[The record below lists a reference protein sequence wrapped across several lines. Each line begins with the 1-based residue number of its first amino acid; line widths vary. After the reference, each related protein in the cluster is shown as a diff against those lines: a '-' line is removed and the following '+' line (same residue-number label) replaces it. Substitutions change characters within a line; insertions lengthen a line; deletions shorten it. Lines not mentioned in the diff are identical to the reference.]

1 MSWEALMSF
10 NIESGLFG
18 LGCSDY
24 HAVLGVPV
32 DAEPKDIRKKYLRLA
47 QRLHPDSSSRESETD
62 RKRAADLLSKLV
74 NPAYEE
80 LSKEKK
86 FNEHL
91 VVLRLKGQ
99 QALNQQETVVLQ
111 SEEARSLAS
120 AYGELDSAY
129 RQAVKRLADDQYTHL
144 DKTEELTGRISELN
158 LVYLMRKA
166 GKGEFP
172 SPTTTTQQRSPA
184 ATASS
189 GDSSSPPATTSP
201 PRPAPTQPPTKAPQS
216 RESVLASYLRRA
228 QEFETKQDYPGAV
241 KELRDALQIAPR
253 NGTIHSRLGAVYL
266 RANQPTMAKIHF
278 RKALELNPQDAIA
291 QEGLRRVDPAAAAAA
306 SAQAAKPDPKAT
318 KPTPGKAA
326 PKGKP
331 SPKGKPES
339 GGGGLFGLFGGKK
352 K

>member
-1 MSWEALMSF
+1 MSF
-10 NIESGLFG
+10 NLESGLFS

-32 DAEPKDIRKKYLRLA
+32 DADPKDIRKKYLRLA
-47 QRLHPDSSSRESETD
+47 QRLHPDSSGRESEEN
-62 RKRAADLLSKLV
+62 RKRAVEFLSKLV

-91 VVLRLKGQ
+91 VVLKLKGQ
-99 QALNQQETVVLQ
+99 QALNQQETVVLR
-111 SEEARSLAS
+111 SDEARSLAS
-120 AYGELDSAY
+120 THGELDSAY
-129 RQAVKRLADDQYTHL
+129 RQSVKRLAEEQYAHL
-144 DKTEELTGRISELN
+144 DKVEEITGRISELN

-172 SPTTTTQQRSPA
+172 APVITSQARPA
-184 ATASS
+184 ATNSASS
-189 GDSSSPPATTSP
+189 SNTAAAAGTPPTPPPPPA
-201 PRPAPTQPPTKAPQS
+201 KAPAS

-228 QEFETKQDYPGAV
+228 QEFETKQDYPSAV

-253 NGTIHSRLGAVYL
+253 NGSIHSRLGVVYL

-278 RKALELNPQDAIA
+278 RKALELNPQDAA
-291 QEGLRRVDPAAAAAA
+291 AEEGLRRVDPAFAAA
-306 SAQAAKPDPKAT
+306 SAQAAKTDPKAA
-318 KPTPGKAA
+318 KPTPDKPASKGKPA

-331 SPKGKPES
+331 GKPES
-339 GGGGLFGLFGGKK
+339 DGGLFGLFGGKK

>member
-1 MSWEALMSF
+1 MSF
-10 NIESGLFG
+10 NLESGLFG

-32 DAEPKDIRKKYLRLA
+32 DADPKDIRKKYLRLA
-47 QRLHPDSSSRESETD
+47 QRLHPDSSGRESEED
-62 RKRAADLLSKLV
+62 RKRAAEFLSKLV

-91 VVLRLKGQ
+91 VVLKLKGQ
-99 QALNQQETVVLQ
+99 QALNQQETILLQ
-111 SEEARSLAS
+111 SDAARSLAS

-129 RQAVKRLADDQYTHL
+129 RQAIKRLADEQYAHL
-144 DKTEELTGRISELN
+144 DKTEEITGQISELN

-172 SPTTTTQQRSPA
+172 TPATSPAKSAAASTPAASPTPATGARPTPTPPA
-184 ATASS
+184 A
-189 GDSSSPPATTSP
+189 
-201 PRPAPTQPPTKAPQS
+201 KAPPS

-228 QEFETKQDYPGAV
+228 EEFETKQDYPSAV
-241 KELRDALQIAPR
+241 KELRDALQIAPK
-253 NGTIHSRLGAVYL
+253 NGSIHSRLGAVYL

-278 RKALELNPQDAIA
+278 RKALELNPKDAA
-291 QEGLRRVDPAAAAAA
+291 AEEGLRRVDPAFAAAN
-306 SAQAAKPDPKAT
+306 AQAAKADAKAA
-318 KPTPGKAA
+318 KPTPS
-326 PKGKP
+326 KP
-331 SPKGKPES
+331 APKGKPES
-339 GGGGLFGLFGGKK
+339 GGGLFGLFGGKK

>member
-1 MSWEALMSF
+1 MSF
-10 NIESGLFG
+10 NLESGLFG

-32 DAEPKDIRKKYLRLA
+32 DADPKDIRKKYLRLA
-47 QRLHPDSSSRESETD
+47 QRLHPDSSAHETEGD
-62 RKRAADLLSKLV
+62 RKRAAEFLSKLV

-91 VVLRLKGQ
+91 VVLKLKGQ
-99 QALNQQETVVLQ
+99 QALNQQETILLQ
-111 SEEARSLAS
+111 SNEARSLAS
-120 AYGELDSAY
+120 TYGELDSAY
-129 RQAVKRLADDQYTHL
+129 RQAVKRLADEQYTHL
-144 DKTEELTGRISELN
+144 DKTEEITGQISELN

-172 SPTTTTQQRSPA
+172 APAAASPARPA
-184 ATASS
+184 ATSPASPS
-189 GDSSSPPATTSP
+189 PATGA
-201 PRPAPTQPPTKAPQS
+201 RPAPAPPPSAKAPPS

-228 QEFETKQDYPGAV
+228 EEFETKQDYPSAV
-241 KELRDALQIAPR
+241 KELRDALQIAPK
-253 NGTIHSRLGAVYL
+253 NGNIHSRLGAVYL

-278 RKALELNPQDAIA
+278 RKALELNPKDAA
-291 QEGLRRVDPAAAAAA
+291 AEEGLRRVDPTFAAA
-306 SAQAAKPDPKAT
+306 SAQAAKADPKAA
-318 KPTPGKAA
+318 KPTPGKPA

-331 SPKGKPES
+331 SSKGKPES
-339 GGGGLFGLFGGKK
+339 GGGLFGLFGGKK